1 VGFTLVIANPTG
13 TTMRLRQLWWD
24 WNPVRL
30 RRLLAMKD
38 GQINAN
44 LNLTARYYQDMLTA
58 KLSLDKANQMLDVVM
73 RELKVLRYEL
83 EATEDAQN
91 DS

>member
-1 VGFTLVIANPTG
+1 
-13 TTMRLRQLWWD
+13 MRLRQLWWD
-24 WNPVRL
+24 WNPKRL
-30 RRLLAMKD
+30 RRLLSLKD

-44 LNLTARYYQDMLTA
+44 ANLAANYYQDMVNA

-83 EATEDAQN
+83 EATENTQN
-91 DS
+91 D

>member
-1 VGFTLVIANPTG
+1 MVGTNQTG

-24 WNPVRL
+24 WNPKRL
-30 RRLLAMKD
+30 HRLLSLKD

-44 LNLTARYYQDMLTA
+44 ANLAANYYQDMVNA

-91 DS
+91 D

>member
-1 VGFTLVIANPTG
+1 
-13 TTMRLRQLWWD
+13 MSLRQLWWD

>member
-13 TTMRLRQLWWD
+13 TTMSLRQLWWD

-58 KLSLDKANQMLDVVM
+58 KLSLDKANEMLDVVM

>member
-1 VGFTLVIANPTG
+1 
-13 TTMRLRQLWWD
+13 MRLRQLWWD

-58 KLSLDKANQMLDVVM
+58 KLSLDKANEMLDVVM

>member
-13 TTMRLRQLWWD
+13 TTMKLRQLWWD

-58 KLSLDKANQMLDVVM
+58 KLSLDKANEMLDVVM

>member
-1 VGFTLVIANPTG
+1 
-13 TTMRLRQLWWD
+13 
-24 WNPVRL
+24 
-30 RRLLAMKD
+30 
-38 GQINAN
+38 
-44 LNLTARYYQDMLTA
+44 MLTA

-83 EATEDAQN
+83 EATEDAQS